1 MIMVM
6 MKDSSTSLIFS
17 RYATLHLISFIV
29 MRTNIIIQNADPTR
43 GYVSFVDRSIAK
55 SSGLISASGGSVY
68 FGVDTRNPAWGSG
81 RRSVRLTSH
90 QAYNHGLVILD
101 LAHMPGSV
109 CGTWPAL

>member
-1 MIMVM
+1 M
-6 MKDSSTSLIFS
+6 STKE
-17 RYATLHLISFIV
+17 
-29 MRTNIIIQNADPTR
+29 IIQQTDPTR
-43 GYVSFVDRSIAK
+43 GYVSYVD
-55 SSGLISASGGSVY
+55 SSTARDTGLISASGGSVY
-68 FGVDTRNPAWGSG
+68 IGVDTRNPAWGAG